1 MISSRLPTTDKPDPR
16 APHQAHAGSQPP
28 RENLPGGPAP
38 APSEHDAD
46 LPQRHVVRDATCTF
60 CGCVCDD
67 IDLTVEGH
75 RIVQAERACV
85 LGKSWFLNHGIEDR
99 PACLIRGQAATVE
112 EGIEEASQILA
123 RAKYP
128 LVYGLSDTTAES
140 QRVAVGI
147 ADWIGGIV
155 DTTTSVCHG
164 PSGMAFQ
171 GVGEVTASLGEVK
184 NRGDLII
191 FWGSNPAESHPRH
204 FTKYSLMPR
213 GQFVPNGRSDRT
225 CVVVDVRRTK
235 SAKAADLVIQ
245 IKPRADFEALWTLR
259 ALAQDL
265 PLDAQAVERDTG
277 VPLAV
282 WQDLMRRMKQA
293 RFGVIFFGMGL
304 TMTRGKHANSEAV
317 LALTRD
323 MNRHTRFVCKPNRGH
338 GNVTGADNV
347 VTWRTGFPFGV
358 NLARGYP
365 RFNPGEYTA
374 ADVLARG
381 EADAALI
388 VASDP
393 MANFSQPA
401 REHLARIPYVALD
414 PKETPTT
421 RAATVAFT
429 VATYGI
435 NVGGTVYR
443 MDDVPIPLRPAFPSP
458 FPSDHE
464 ILTAIE
470 RRVRALK
477 AADMPAAPR
486 PSLRPAAR

>member
-1 MISSRLPTTDKPDPR
+1 M
-16 APHQAHAGSQPP
+16 SQI
-28 RENLPGGPAP
+28 AT
-38 APSEHDAD
+38 SQHDAAQPGD
-46 LPQRHVVRDATCTF
+46 EPLHVVKDATCTF

-67 IDLTVEGH
+67 IDLTVKGH
-75 RIVQAERACV
+75 QIVEAKRACV
-85 LGKSWFLNHGIEDR
+85 LGTAWFLNHEIEERPPCLIEGQPASVEDGIER
-99 PACLIRGQAATVE
+99 
-112 EGIEEASQILA
+112 ASQILA
-123 RAKYP
+123 QAKYP
-128 LVYGLSDTTAES
+128 LIYGLSDTTVES
-140 QRVAVGI
+140 QRAAVGI
-147 ADWIGGIV
+147 GDWIGGCV

-171 GVGEVTASLGEVK
+171 GVGEVTCSLGEVR

-204 FTKYSLMPR
+204 FTKYSLMPK
-213 GQFVPNGRSDRT
+213 GMFLPNGRKDRT
-225 CVVVDVRRTK
+225 CVIVDVRKTK
-235 SAKAADLVIQ
+235 SARAADIFLQ
-245 IKPRADFEALWTLR
+245 IKPRQDFEALWTLR

-265 PLDAQAVERDTG
+265 EVDPEKVERETG
-277 VPLAV
+277 QPLSV
-282 WQDLMRRMKQA
+282 WQDLMDRMKKA

-304 TMTRGKHANSEAV
+304 TMTRGKHANSEAL

-347 VTWRTGFPFGV
+347 VTWRTGYPFGV

-374 ADVLARG
+374 SDVLARG

-388 VASDP
+388 IASDP

-401 REHLARIPYVALD
+401 REHLASIPYIALD

-421 RAATVAFT
+421 RQAAVAFC

-435 NVGGTVYR
+435 NEPGTVYR
-443 MDDVPIPLRPAFPSP
+443 MDDVPIPLRPAFASP
-458 FPSDHE
+458 FPSDLRILQGIEKRVHE
-464 ILTAIE
+464 
-470 RRVRALK
+470 LK
-477 AADMPAAPR
+477 NAQLPPSTSR
-486 PSLRPAAR
+486 SSLRPNRRP